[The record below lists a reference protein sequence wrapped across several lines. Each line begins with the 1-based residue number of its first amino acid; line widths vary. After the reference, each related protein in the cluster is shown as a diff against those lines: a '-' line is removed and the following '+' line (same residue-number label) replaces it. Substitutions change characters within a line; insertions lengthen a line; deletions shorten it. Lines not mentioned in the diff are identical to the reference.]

1 MDAATYPNPK
11 VIEFIEANVV
21 PVQLKHDAQPMA
33 TDYNVKWTPNLLI
46 VDGDG
51 KEHHR
56 IIGFLPPVELIPS
69 LLLGIGKAHF
79 NRNEL
84 EAAIATFDK
93 VLAEYPYSSAAPEAV
108 FFRGVA
114 LYKST
119 HTAQPL
125 KDAYRK
131 LRADYRGSEWV
142 VRAYPYWQLP

>member
-11 VIEFIEANVV
+11 VIEFIEANVI

-33 TDYNVKWTPNLLI
+33 RDYNVKWTPNLLI

-56 IIGFLPPVELIPS
+56 IIGFLPPVELICS

-84 EAAIATFDK
+84 EAAIAAFDR
-93 VLAEYPYSSAAPEAV
+93 VLAEYPYASAAPEAV

-119 HTAQPL
+119 HVSQHL
-125 KDAYRK
+125 KDAYQK
-131 LRADYRGSEWV
+131 LQTHYHGSEWAW
-142 VRAYPYWQLP
+142 RAYPYWLLP